1 MESIR
6 LEIATTISELRDAIE
21 EYWME
26 YSKTRKFLFEG
37 SFGTQYVEIHFG
49 YDPFEGEHYY
59 TLNGRRFESLE
70 KMYHY
75 IGESSMLREDIRCYA
90 YRVRV
95 GKAVFFCE
103 TNEEF
108 SQVEFEV
115 LNYVENGEVSSSDD
129 VCIRVTQSEGG
140 EYNFKLMFAED
151 AAEWACRMER

>member
-6 LEIATTISELRDAIE
+6 LEIVTTISELRDAIE

-37 SFGTQYVEIHFG
+37 SFGTQYVEIYFG

-59 TLNGRRFESLE
+59 KMNGRKYESLE
-70 KMYHY
+70 DMYHY
-75 IGESSMLREDIRCYA
+75 IGEARMLREDIRCYA

-103 TNEEF
+103 TSEKF
-108 SQVEFEV
+108 SQVELEV

-129 VCIRVTQSEGG
+129 VCINVTQTESGA
-140 EYNFKLMFAED
+140 YNFKLMFAED

>member
-59 TLNGRRFESLE
+59 KLNGRKFESLE
-70 KMYHY
+70 DMYHY
-75 IGESSMLREDIRCYA
+75 IGEARMLIEDIRCYA

-103 TNEEF
+103 SNADRRL
-108 SQVEFEV
+108 VELAV
-115 LNYVENGEVSSSDD
+115 LDYVENGAVSSCDD
-129 VCIRVTQSEGG
+129 VCINVTQSEGG
-140 EYNFKLMFAED
+140 EYDFKQMFAED